1 MPAPFEMSIEQVK
14 LISFGPRRDIIAVL
28 ANEPDLSAREI
39 AERLDRGVTALYR
52 HLDALVDSRLIHQS
66 GSRPGS
72 KRPHALYALAA
83 RLYSARTAT
92 ETAEGRAAFA
102 QAATRYAA
110 AASRKFSRA
119 MRDGTARPFAEDANV
134 SLNNVDLQLDRASLI
149 ELQKLLQ
156 DFLAQARKLRVRGEA
171 GLEPVT
177 LTVLIAPTR

>member
-1 MPAPFEMSIEQVK
+1 MPASFELSVEQLK

-28 ANEPDLSAREI
+28 ANETDLSAREI
-39 AERLDRGVTALYR
+39 AERLGRRVTALYR
-52 HLDALVDSRLIHQS
+52 HLDALVENGLIHQS

-72 KRPHALYALAA
+72 KRPQTLFALAA
-83 RLYSARTAT
+83 PLYSARKAT
-92 ETAEGRAAFA
+92 ETAEGRAAYA

-119 MRDGTARPFAEDANV
+119 MQNGTARPSAEDANV
-134 SLNNVDLQLDRASLI
+134 TLANVDLQLDRVSLI
-149 ELQKLLQ
+149 ELQTLLQ
-156 DFLAQARKLRVRGEA
+156 DFLASARKLRVRGEA